1 MYSASEIVMIIG
13 AITTLIT
20 SAIAAWNTRHTKKIA
35 ESNTN
40 RLESI
45 KDTTQEV
52 RDLADGNLS
61 ELREEHR
68 VALAKLEY
76 MNQVITG
83 LVDKLPPGELAKVKA
98 NLEIIGKRRKD
109 DMFPQN
115 APHHEHAEQG

>member
-1 MYSASEIVMIIG
+1 MENHYYSASEVVMIIG

-20 SAIAAWNTRHTKKIA
+20 SAIAAWNTRHTKRIA
-35 ESNTN
+35 ESNTT

-76 MNQVITG
+76 MNQIVTG
-83 LVDKLPPGELAKVKA
+83 LTDKLPPGVLEEVKK
-98 NLEIIGKRRKD
+98 NLEVIGKRRKED
-109 DMFPQN
+109 LPFHVHGD
-115 APHHEHAEQG
+115 AK